1 MPGCLDAE
9 AATAAR
15 TLAMPPRRRHYG
27 GRAYAAPDVDRA
39 ERIALGIDN
48 TRAAERV
55 MTRG

>member
-1 MPGCLDAE
+1 
-9 AATAAR
+9 
-15 TLAMPPRRRHYG
+15 MPPRRRHYG